1 MTGMEPL
8 ALAAL
13 AGASI
18 YQGQQGASAQK
29 KAIAQQDEMQQQAQ
43 AAATRQERLNEE
55 AQQRANRRKPDIG
68 AMLASASTMGKQ
80 GAASTVLTKPNTLL
94 GA

>member
-1 MTGMEPL
+1 MTGMEPF

-13 AGASI
+13 AGATI
-18 YQGQQGASAQK
+18 YQGQKSASVQK
-29 KAIAQQDEMQQQAQ
+29 KALAQQDEMQQQAQ
-43 AAATRQERLNEE
+43 AAATRQERLNED

-68 AMLASASTMGKQ
+68 AMLASAQAMGKQ
-80 GAASTVLTKPNTLL
+80 GAASTVLTKPTTLL